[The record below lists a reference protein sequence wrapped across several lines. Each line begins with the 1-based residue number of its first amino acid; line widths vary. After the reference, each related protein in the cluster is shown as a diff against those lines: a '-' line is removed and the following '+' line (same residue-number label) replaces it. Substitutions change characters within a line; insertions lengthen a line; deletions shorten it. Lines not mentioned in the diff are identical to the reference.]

1 MDLRLRP
8 FAPSDEF
15 VARQADEASRQ
26 EIQRFLWG
34 LNDEMAWAEYLEFL
48 DKIRLGKDLAPN
60 MVRGANLAA
69 VAQDEL
75 VGRVS
80 IRFEL
85 NDSLL
90 FGPGHIG
97 YHVIEH
103 YRGRGH
109 ATEMLKQSLVLTRAE
124 GIDVALVTCDVDNAA
139 SVSVISKCG
148 GEFLDIVSSS
158 VDGKPIKRF
167 LIR

>member
-1 MDLRLRP
+1 MNLHLRP
-8 FAPSDEF
+8 FAPGDEL
-15 VARQADEASRQ
+15 VARQADGVSRS
-26 EIQRFLWG
+26 ELQRFLWG
-34 LNDEMAWAEYLEFL
+34 LDDEMEWAQYLEFL
-48 DKIRLGKDLAPN
+48 DKIRLGEHLAPN

-69 VAQDEL
+69 VVGDDL

-85 NDSLL
+85 NDHLL

-109 ATEMLKQSLVLTRAE
+109 ATEMLKEGLVLTRAE

-167 LIR
+167 WVH

>member
-1 MDLRLRP
+1 VDLRLRP